1 MGTVFLCIGCFVV
14 GAMVGIGSMCLM
26 IVGGADSERGRDC
39 NNEDRQDK
47 EVGTVFLC
55 IGCFVVGAMVGIG
68 SMCLMIVGGA
78 DSERGRDCNNE
89 DRQDKE
95 G

>member
-1 MGTVFLCIGCFVV
+1 MRRAAALLFVY
-14 GAMVGIGSMCLM
+14 
-26 IVGGADSERGRDC
+26 GG
-39 NNEDRQDK
+39 NK
-47 EVGTVFLC
+47 VGTVFLC
-55 IGCFVVGAMVGIG
+55 IGCFVVGSMVGIG
-68 SMCLMIVGGA
+68 IMCLMIVGGA